1 MDGADTN
8 SGPED
13 HSAADSERVQQAF
26 QQWGQRVSRLLS
38 VAAERV
44 REEAEDIVAEAQSI
58 RRGERE

>member
-8 SGPED
+8 SRSED
-13 HSAADSERVQQAF
+13 QDSGDSERVQEAF

-44 REEAEDIVAEAQSI
+44 REEAQDIIAEAQSI
-58 RRGERE
+58 RRGERD